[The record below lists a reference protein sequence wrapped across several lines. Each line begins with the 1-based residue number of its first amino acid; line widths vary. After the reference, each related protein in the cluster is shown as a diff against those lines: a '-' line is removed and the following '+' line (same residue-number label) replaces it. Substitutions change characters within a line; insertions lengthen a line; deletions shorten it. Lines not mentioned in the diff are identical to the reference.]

1 MFKKVCPVCGK
12 EFNAKRNSTIYCSK
26 ACFAESQKKYRICPT
41 CGKQFNSHNPKQKY
55 CSISCGVHS
64 RDRHL
69 EGQKFGRWT
78 VLERAEKHPKAG
90 SSMWL
95 CRCECGTEK
104 VVSELSL
111 VKGQSKSCG
120 CLHKENITLHNMAYS
135 RIYRI
140 WGHMKGRCT
149 NPKHHAWKDY
159 GGRGITICTEWSEFE
174 PFYNWAI
181 NNGYKENLTI
191 DRINVNGN
199 YEPNNCR
206 WTTMVEQNRN
216 RRNNRYITYKNE
228 THCMVEWAEILNINY
243 KFLKSKIRYNNN
255 IEEIIKGL
263 KINDKFDTKLPSNTN
278 HYCSK

>member
-1 MFKKVCPVCGK
+1 MIKKVCPVCGQ

-26 ACFAESQKKYRICPT
+26 ACFSESQRKYKICPV
-41 CGKQFNSHNPKQKY
+41 CGQEFNPQSPKQIY
-55 CSISCGVHS
+55 CSISCGIHS

-78 VLERAEKHPKAG
+78 VLERAEKHPKTG

-111 VKGQSKSCG
+111 VRGESKSCG
-120 CLHKENITLHNMAYS
+120 CLHKNSMTSHNKAYT

-140 WGHMKGRCT
+140 WGHLKGRCL
-149 NPKHHAWKDY
+149 NKKHHAYKDY
-159 GGRGITICTEWSEFE
+159 GGRGIAVCDEWLNFE
-174 PFYNWAI
+174 PFYDWAMS
-181 NNGYKENLTI
+181 NGYKEDLSI

-206 WTTMVEQNRN
+206 WVTIKEQNRN
-216 RRNNRYITYKNE
+216 RRSNKLITYNNE
-228 THCMVEWAEILNINY
+228 THCIAEWAEIYNINR
-243 KFLKSKIRYNNN
+243 KKLEKDIRQGMSLEDA
-255 IEEIIKGL
+255 IKKEIK
-263 KINDKFDTKLPSNTN
+263 
-278 HYCSK
+278 